1 MFYLVLLCIFLC
13 YLRNTFIYEQSGTA
27 LVWCLAV
34 FLKQL
39 YLWIIRN
46 CISLVFDRI
55 VDVND
60 IIISIWK
67 YDVYNTIVGLMF

>member
-1 MFYLVLLCIFLC
+1 MLYLVLLCIFLC
-13 YLRNTFIYEQSGTA
+13 YPRNTFIYEQSGTA
-27 LVWCLAV
+27 LVWCLDV
-34 FLKQL
+34 FEKQL